1 MDRGVDDKEQ
11 IEAEAAEWVIR
22 LGADALS
29 EQERRNFELWR
40 SRSVRHDQA
49 FEFAQ
54 QTWGTLAELRHAPGS
69 LAADMAQSSGRR
81 RNTRGREQ
89 GRQPRFAAGMAMICL
104 AATIG
109 LAGFWFWHGNPV
121 TLMAADYRTA
131 PGEQQTVR
139 LSDGSVVEL
148 ASGSAIA
155 VHFGSEERRVELLAG
170 AAYFT
175 AASMGDGE
183 QRPFVVEGAGGTATA
198 LGTQFLVDRLPDAVE
213 VVVAE
218 HEVRVALADVD
229 GRSGNVV
236 LSPGQS
242 VRYSSHTGLGD
253 VFEKNID
260 QATAWRRG
268 RLVFDQVSLAEVVA
282 ELNRYRRGRIVIA
295 DATFATRRVSG
306 VFEINDLDR
315 ALATIARELRLRS
328 ASVPP
333 LVTLL
338 Y

>member
-1 MDRGVDDKEQ
+1 
-11 IEAEAAEWVIR
+11 
-22 LGADALS
+22 
-29 EQERRNFELWR
+29 
-40 SRSVRHDQA
+40 
-49 FEFAQ
+49 
-54 QTWGTLAELRHAPGS
+54 
-69 LAADMAQSSGRR
+69 
-81 RNTRGREQ
+81 
-89 GRQPRFAAGMAMICL
+89 MICL
-104 AATIG
+104 VAVLG
-109 LAGFWFWHGNPV
+109 FAGFWYGNPI

-131 PGEQQTVR
+131 PGEQQSVT
-139 LSDGSVVEL
+139 LSDGSIVEL

-155 VHFGSEERRVELLAG
+155 LHFTREERRVELLAG

-183 QRPFVVEGAGGTATA
+183 PRPFVVEGAGGTATA

-218 HEVRVALADVD
+218 HEVSVALAGMD
-229 GRSGNVV
+229 GPSGNVV

-242 VRYSSHTGLGD
+242 VRYSQSGLGD
-253 VFEKNID
+253 VHEKDIE
-260 QATAWRRG
+260 QAAAWRRG
-268 RLVFDQVSLAEVVA
+268 RLFFDQVSLADVVA

-295 DATFATRRVSG
+295 DPALASRKVSG
-306 VFEINDLDR
+306 VFETRDLDR

>member
-11 IEAEAAEWVIR
+11 IEAQAAEWVIR
-22 LGADALS
+22 LGGDPLS
-29 EQERRNFELWR
+29 EQERRNFEHWR
-40 SRSVRHDQA
+40 SQSIRHAEAYQ
-49 FEFAQ
+49 FAQ
-54 QTWGTLAELRHAPGS
+54 QTWGALAQLRNAPGS
-69 LAADMAQSSGRR
+69 LTTDMTQPSPRHRTARAGGPGRR
-81 RNTRGREQ
+81 
-89 GRQPRFAAGMAMICL
+89 PRFAGMAMICL
-104 AATIG
+104 VAVLG
-109 LAGFWFWHGNPV
+109 FAGFWYGNPI
-121 TLMAADYRTA
+121 TLLAADYRTA
-131 PGEQQTVR
+131 PGEQQSVT
-139 LSDGSVVEL
+139 LSDGSIVEL

-155 VHFGSEERRVELLAG
+155 LHFTREERRVELLAG

-183 QRPFVVEGAGGTATA
+183 PRPFVVEGAGGTATA

-218 HEVRVALADVD
+218 HEVRVALAGMD
-229 GRSGNVV
+229 GLSGNVV

-242 VRYSSHTGLGD
+242 VRYSQSGLGD
-253 VFEKNID
+253 VHEKDIE
-260 QATAWRRG
+260 QAAAWRRG
-268 RLVFDQVSLAEVVA
+268 RLFFDQVSLADVVA

-295 DATFATRRVSG
+295 DPALASRRVSG
-306 VFEINDLDR
+306 VFETRDLDR